1 MPFITKISTQKKNT
15 ERFNIFLDEK
25 YAFSVDAD
33 VLVRFDLKKGKELD
47 ELDILEIQYGDDVK
61 KAFNRAVEFLS
72 YRMRSEK
79 EVRDHLK
86 KKKRRTWS
94 FLKSSINCTIT
105 AT

>member
-47 ELDILEIQYGDDVK
+47 ELDILEIQYGDDVQ
-61 KAFNRAVEFLS
+61 
-72 YRMRSEK
+72 
-79 EVRDHLK
+79 
-86 KKKRRTWS
+86 
-94 FLKSSINCTIT
+94 KSL
-105 AT
+105 